1 VIGTGFSPASIIFG
15 SSALAIGTDFSP
27 SIELTGSIESSTKN
41 ARMGQLR
48 GFGYKERQ
56 AGCWYDR
63 HCFEGLIPSHF
74 LHSLGRKKEVII
86 DHCWPKILTID
97 TKFMIDPMFTIM
109 LVLMVPLTKLS
120 HVMTKLYHFISTGS
134 QIFTLK
140 IHRVCIDGG
149 WP

>member
-1 VIGTGFSPASIIFG
+1 
-15 SSALAIGTDFSP
+15 
-27 SIELTGSIESSTKN
+27 
-41 ARMGQLR
+41 MGRLR

-74 LHSLGRKKEVII
+74 SHSLGRKKEASI
-86 DHCWPKILTID
+86 DRGWPKMLTID
-97 TKFMIDPMFTIM
+97 TEFTIDPMFTIV
-109 LVLMVPLTKLS
+109 LVLMVPLTELS
-120 HVMTKLYHFISTGS
+120 HVMTELYHFISTGS

-140 IHRVCIDGG
+140 IRRVCIDAG